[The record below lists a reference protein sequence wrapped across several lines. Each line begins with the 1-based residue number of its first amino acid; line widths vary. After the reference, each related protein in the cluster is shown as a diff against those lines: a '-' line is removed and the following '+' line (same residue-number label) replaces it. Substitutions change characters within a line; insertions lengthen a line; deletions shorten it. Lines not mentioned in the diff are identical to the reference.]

1 MGSTSNTTL
10 VPEIPMPRTQFYPGR
25 RCTIGVEYSAARL
38 SRWGFFPVI
47 LEYLRTHK
55 LPQRLE
61 TITLATAANGVYRT
75 VDKLMSLVSLFLLGI
90 ARISHIDR
98 SLAGESALA
107 RLLGMARFPSSDT
120 LYALLKKATLCHLK
134 QVDRITHALLTEQA
148 RFEDV
153 PLIADLDLSAKS
165 TEGRKRQGATPG
177 HNPQHKGRDCYQGA
191 VAFASGLVVWQQLWR
206 GCTSGFSV
214 VKPAVEALRE
224 RLPQLCILR
233 LDGGFLEEV
242 FDRPPSLVGLVDLG
256 RTPMRLIGHDRIKD
270 NGPAKG

>member
-1 MGSTSNTTL
+1 
-10 VPEIPMPRTQFYPGR
+10 MPRTQFYHGR
-25 RCTIGVEYSAARL
+25 RCTIGVEYSAAHL

-61 TITLATAANGVYRT
+61 TITLATAANGLYST

-107 RLLGMARFPSSDT
+107 RLLGMARFPSTDT
-120 LYALLKKATLCHLK
+120 LYALLKKTTLCHVK
-134 QVDRITHALLTEQA
+134 QVDRIAHALLTEQA

-153 PLIADLDLSAKS
+153 PLIADLDLSVRS

-177 HNPQHKGRDCYQGA
+177 HNPNHKGRDCYQWA
-191 VAFASGLVVWQQLWR
+191 VAFAAGVVVWQRLCR
-206 GCTSGFSV
+206 GNTSGHNLV
-214 VKPAVEALRE
+214 GPALEALRQ
-224 RLPQLCILR
+224 RMPHLALLR
-233 LDGGFLEEV
+233 LDGGFL
-242 FDRPPSLVGLVDLG
+242 S
-256 RTPMRLIGHDRIKD
+256 
-270 NGPAKG
+270 AK